1 MTPPKPWR
9 SLGQEA
15 TDLPNL
21 ITMVR
26 IALIPLVLVF
36 ASKSGLSWGIA
47 ACAVFLVAAATD
59 FLDGYL
65 ARKLGLVTVL
75 GQFLDPLADKLIV
88 LSTLIVLV
96 DTDRAPAWLT
106 IVLMSRELAITG
118 LRAIASARGQ
128 VIAAGTGG
136 KWKTVLQLAG
146 ISFLLIHES
155 FAVGATAIDCHY
167 IGIVLTYASLV
178 FSLVSAGEY
187 FWYFAQ
193 AAAAQAAAQEA
204 LGASREARRAERRE
218 RRRQRQELQ
227 RQTRRTRLAWL
238 RRRGRRSPKA

>member
-1 MTPPKPWR
+1 MTGASPPSAPGGALPPPKAAWR

-21 ITMVR
+21 ITLSR

-36 ASKSGLSWGIA
+36 ASKDGLAWGIA
-47 ACAVFLVAAATD
+47 ACAVFVVAAVTD

-65 ARKLGLVTVL
+65 ARRLNLVTVL

-96 DTDRAPAWLT
+96 ETRRAPAWLT
-106 IVLMSRELAITG
+106 IVLMARELAITG
-118 LRAIASARGQ
+118 LRAIASSRGH

-136 KWKTVLQLAG
+136 KWKTVLQIVG
-146 ISFLLIHES
+146 ISFLLIHEPL
-155 FAVGATAIDCHY
+155 AWQGVTLDCHY
-167 IGIVLTYASLV
+167 VGMVVTYASLV

-193 AAAAQAAAQEA
+193 AAAAEAAAQA
-204 LGASREARRAERRE
+204 ARGNSREARRAARRE
-218 RRRQRQELQ
+218 HRMQRRA
-227 RQTRRTRLAWL
+227 RRHA
-238 RRRGRRSPKA
+238 GNK

>member
-1 MTPPKPWR
+1 MTGAAPPTPAGGPPPPRTVAWR

-15 TDLPNL
+15 AELPNL
-21 ITMVR
+21 VTMLR

-36 ASKSGLSWGIA
+36 ASKEGLSWGIA
-47 ACAVFLVAAATD
+47 ACAVFVVAAVTD

-65 ARKLGLVTVL
+65 ARRLNLVTVL

-96 DTDRAPAWLT
+96 ETRRAPAWLT
-106 IVLMSRELAITG
+106 IVLMARELAITG
-118 LRAIASARGQ
+118 LRAIASSRGH

-136 KWKTVLQLAG
+136 KWKTVLQIVG
-146 ISFLLIHES
+146 ISFLLIHEPLS
-155 FAVGATAIDCHY
+155 WQGVTVDCHY
-167 IGIVLTYASLV
+167 VGMVVTYASLV

-193 AAAAQAAAQEA
+193 AAAAEAAEQAA
-204 LGASREARRAERRE
+204 LGNSREKRRAARRENKMMRRA
-218 RRRQRQELQ
+218 RRHAAKE
-227 RQTRRTRLAWL
+227 
-238 RRRGRRSPKA
+238 